1 MRVLHVSQ
9 PTGYGV
15 AMALCTLTTAQVA
28 AGHEVTV
35 LGARATFDPALDRRA
50 RLVDWTR
57 AKPLDPRLP
66 IDIGVIRRAVRAGAA
81 DGEPYDVVHLHSSR
95 AGLAGRAIDLG
106 VPVVFQPHGWSFHP
120 LQGRLRDAV
129 TGLERRMA
137 TRGQGMIYCSSAER
151 RIGLAVGIESPRH
164 VVAHNA
170 PSVERLAV
178 PVPTPDR
185 SAAREALNLPL
196 DVPIFAFVG
205 RLVPQKAPD
214 RLWQAW
220 SAVRRRD
227 AWAQLLVLGDGCVPP
242 MAGIRH
248 LGFVQNVA
256 AHLDACD
263 AMVLLSRWEGMP
275 LAVLDAM
282 ARGVPVVASREAIDG
297 DDLGGAGVVVDGD
310 VPGQVAD
317 ALLARRAGTV
327 QWVREAT
334 AGLELTG
341 SRYAPEQ
348 VASRVCDFY
357 RQLVSA

>member
-15 AMALCTLTTAQVA
+15 AMALCTLTSSQVA

-35 LGARATFDPALDRRA
+35 LGASATFNLALDRRA

-57 AKPLDPRLP
+57 SKPLDPRLP
-66 IDIGVIRRAVRAGAA
+66 IDIGVIRRAVRSGAA
-81 DGEPYDVVHLHSSR
+81 DGQPYDVVHLHSSR

-120 LQGRLRDAV
+120 LQGRLREAV
-129 TGLERRMA
+129 AGMERLMA
-137 TRGQGMIYCSSAER
+137 ARGQGMIYCSSAER
-151 RIGLAVGIESPRH
+151 RLGLALGIAPPRH

-170 PSVERLAV
+170 PSIERLAASA
-178 PVPTPDR
+178 PLPDR

-214 RLWQAW
+214 RLWRAW

-227 AWAQLLVLGDGCVPP
+227 AWAQLLVLGEGYVPP
-242 MAGIRH
+242 LAGIRH
-248 LGFVQNVA
+248 LGFVHDVA

-263 AMVLLSRWEGMP
+263 AVVLLSRWEGMP

-282 ARGVPVVASREAIDG
+282 ARGVPVVASREAIDP

-334 AGLELTG
+334 AGLELTA
-341 SRYAPEQ
+341 SRYAPDQ
-348 VASRVCDFY
+348 VAARVCDFY
-357 RQLVSA
+357 HELVTA